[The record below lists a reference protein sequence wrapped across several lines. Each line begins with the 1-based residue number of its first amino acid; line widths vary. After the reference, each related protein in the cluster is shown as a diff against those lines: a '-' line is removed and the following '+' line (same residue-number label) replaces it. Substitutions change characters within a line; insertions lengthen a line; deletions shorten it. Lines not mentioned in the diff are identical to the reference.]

1 MGGERRPVPNGRC
14 VNCRSEIVVPDTYAH
29 GDHVK
34 CGSCGTRHKVQ
45 RGEGL
50 RLVLADVGP
59 LKDAVRAN
67 EQLISRLQEDLRTTR
82 SSFGIGVNGVIVG
95 LLYAAWLVAFK
106 QQMLG
111 VDLLSKAL
119 LAAGAAAVALEA
131 ANFLFLSK
139 RRRLSRLA
147 DEIAEAEEEGRRL
160 QQKIR
165 EAGRV

>member
-1 MGGERRPVPNGRC
+1 
-14 VNCRSEIVVPDTYAH
+14 VNCRSEIAVPDTYAH

-59 LKDAVRAN
+59 LKEAVLAN
-67 EQLISRLQEDLRTTR
+67 EQLIARLEEDLREAR
-82 SSFGIGVNGVIVG
+82 STFGIGANGIIVG
-95 LLYAAWLVAFK
+95 VLYAGWLVAFK

-111 VDLLSKAL
+111 VDLLQSAL
-119 LAAGAAAVALEA
+119 LVAAGTAVALEA

-139 RRRLSRLA
+139 RRRMSRLA
-147 DEIAEAEEEGRRL
+147 SEIEEAQEEGRRL

>member
-1 MGGERRPVPNGRC
+1 VPSGRC
-14 VNCRSEIVVPDTYAH
+14 VNCRYEIAVPDTYAH

-34 CGSCGTRHKVQ
+34 CGSCGTQHKVQ

-50 RLVLADVGP
+50 RLVLADVAP

-67 EQLISRLQEDLRTTR
+67 EQLIARLQEDLRAAR
-82 SSFGIGVNGVIVG
+82 SSFGIGANGIIVG
-95 LLYAAWLVAFK
+95 VLYAGWLVAFK
-106 QQMLG
+106 QQMLS
-111 VDLLSKAL
+111 VDLFETAL
-119 LAAGAAAVALEA
+119 LVAAGTAVALEA

-139 RRRLSRLA
+139 RRRMSRLA
-147 DEIAEAEEEGRRL
+147 AEIQEAQEEGRRL

>member
-1 MGGERRPVPNGRC
+1 MQSGRC

-59 LKDAVRAN
+59 LKDSLRSN
-67 EQLISRLQEDLRTTR
+67 EQLVSRLEQDVRATR
-82 SSFGIGVNGVIVG
+82 ASLGMGANGVIAG
-95 LLYAAWLVAFK
+95 ILYAVWLVGFR

-111 VDLLSKAL
+111 VDLLWKTVSVAV
-119 LAAGAAAVALEA
+119 AAAVALEI

-139 RRRLSRLA
+139 RQKLSRLSG
-147 DEIAEAEEEGRRL
+147 EIAEAQEEGRRL

-165 EAGRV
+165 EAGRL

>member
-1 MGGERRPVPNGRC
+1 VPSGRC
-14 VNCRSEIVVPDTYAH
+14 VSCRSEIAVPDTYAH

-45 RGEGL
+45 RGEAL

-59 LKDAVRAN
+59 LKEAVLAN
-67 EQLISRLQEDLRTTR
+67 EQLIARLEEDLREAR
-82 SSFGIGVNGVIVG
+82 STFGIGANGIIVG
-95 LLYAAWLVAFK
+95 VLYAGWLVAFK

-111 VDLLSKAL
+111 VDLLQSAL
-119 LAAGAAAVALEA
+119 LVAAGTAVALEA

-139 RRRLSRLA
+139 RRRMSRLA
-147 DEIAEAEEEGRRL
+147 NEIEEAQEEGRRL

>member
-1 MGGERRPVPNGRC
+1 VPSGRC
-14 VNCRSEIVVPDTYAH
+14 VNCRLEIAVPDTYAH

-45 RGEGL
+45 RGEGV
-50 RLVLADVGP
+50 RLVLADVAP

-67 EQLISRLQEDLRTTR
+67 EQLIARLEEDLHGVR
-82 SSFGIGVNGVIVG
+82 SSFGIGANGIIVG
-95 LLYAAWLVAFK
+95 VLYAGWLVAFK

-111 VDLLSKAL
+111 IDLLQSAL
-119 LAAGAAAVALEA
+119 LVAAGTAVALEA

-139 RRRLSRLA
+139 RRRISRLA
-147 DEIAEAEEEGRRL
+147 AEIDEAQEEGRRL

>member
-1 MGGERRPVPNGRC
+1 VTNGRC

-45 RGEGL
+45 RGEGV

-59 LKDAVRAN
+59 LKDALRAN
-67 EQLISRLQEDLRTTR
+67 EQLILRLHEDVRAAR
-82 SSFGIGVNGVIVG
+82 SSFGMGANGIIVG
-95 LLYAAWLVAFK
+95 LAYAGWLVAFR
-106 QQMLG
+106 QELLG
-111 VDLLSKAL
+111 LELLWKAL
-119 LAAGAAAVALEA
+119 LAAAAAAIVLEA
-131 ANFLFLSK
+131 ANFLFLAK

-147 DEIAEAEEEGRRL
+147 DEIAEAQEEGRRL

-165 EAGRV
+165 EAGRL

>member
-1 MGGERRPVPNGRC
+1 MVQSGRC
-14 VNCRSEIVVPDTYAH
+14 VNCRSEIAVPDTYAH

-50 RLVLADVGP
+50 RLVLADIAP
-59 LKDAVRAN
+59 LKDSLRSN
-67 EQLISRLQEDLRTTR
+67 EQLVSRLEQDLRATR
-82 SSFGIGVNGVIVG
+82 LSLGMGANGIVVG
-95 LLYAAWLVAFK
+95 ILYAGWLVAFR
-106 QQMLG
+106 QQMIS

-119 LAAGAAAVALEA
+119 LVAVAAATLLEV

-139 RRRLSRLA
+139 RQRMSRLNN
-147 DEIAEAEEEGRRL
+147 EIAEAREEGRLL

-165 EAGRV
+165 EAGRL

>member
-1 MGGERRPVPNGRC
+1 MQNGRC

-59 LKDAVRAN
+59 LKDSLRSN
-67 EQLISRLQEDLRTTR
+67 EQLVSRLEQDLREAR
-82 SSFGIGVNGVIVG
+82 ASFGMGANGIIAG
-95 LLYAAWLVAFK
+95 ILYAGWLVGFR

-111 VDLLSKAL
+111 MDLLWKAGL
-119 LAAGAAAVALEA
+119 VAAAAAVGLEV
-131 ANFLFLSK
+131 ANFLFLTK
-139 RRRLSRLA
+139 RQKLSRLSG
-147 DEIAEAEEEGRRL
+147 EIAEAEEEGRRL

-165 EAGRV
+165 EAGRL

>member
-1 MGGERRPVPNGRC
+1 VPSGRC
-14 VNCRSEIVVPDTYAH
+14 LNCRSEIAVPDTYAH

-45 RGEGL
+45 RGEAL

-59 LKDAVRAN
+59 LKEAVLAN
-67 EQLISRLQEDLRTTR
+67 EQLIARLEEDLREAR
-82 SSFGIGVNGVIVG
+82 STFGIGANGIIVG
-95 LLYAAWLVAFK
+95 VLYAGWLVAFK

-111 VDLLSKAL
+111 VDLLQSAL
-119 LAAGAAAVALEA
+119 LVAAGTAVALEA

-139 RRRLSRLA
+139 RRRMSRLA
-147 DEIAEAEEEGRRL
+147 NEIEEAQEEGRRL

>member
-1 MGGERRPVPNGRC
+1 MSSGRC
-14 VNCRSEIVVPDTYAH
+14 VNCRSEIAVPDTYAH

-50 RLVLADVGP
+50 RLVLADVAP

-67 EQLISRLQEDLRTTR
+67 EQLIARLEEDLRETR
-82 SSFGIGVNGVIVG
+82 SSFGIGANGIIVG
-95 LLYAAWLVAFK
+95 ILYAGWLVAFK

-111 VDLLSKAL
+111 VDLLQSAL
-119 LAAGAAAVALEA
+119 LVAAGTAVALEA

-139 RRRLSRLA
+139 RRRMSRLA
-147 DEIAEAEEEGRRL
+147 SEIEEAQEEGRRL

>member
-1 MGGERRPVPNGRC
+1 
-14 VNCRSEIVVPDTYAH
+14 
-29 GDHVK
+29 
-34 CGSCGTRHKVQ
+34 VQ

-59 LKDAVRAN
+59 LKEAVLAN
-67 EQLISRLQEDLRTTR
+67 EQLIARLEEDLRQAR
-82 SSFGIGVNGVIVG
+82 SSFGIGANGIIVG
-95 LLYAAWLVAFK
+95 VLYAGWLVAFK

-111 VDLLSKAL
+111 VDLLQSAL
-119 LAAGAAAVALEA
+119 LVAAGTAVALEA

-139 RRRLSRLA
+139 RRRMSRLA
-147 DEIAEAEEEGRRL
+147 NEIEEAQEEGRRL